1 MDPNDK
7 DRFVDDL
14 LDASL
19 RRYRSEE
26 PRAGLENRILA
37 NVRASDRALQPRRWV
52 WAWTLAASATVLIL
66 AVVVL
71 RFTSRPASR
80 TAGTLPALQT
90 IAPKPEPQKMVAV
103 APWVSHIPGRPVRA
117 LRSPAPESRRP
128 EQFPTPSPLSEQ
140 EKLLLRYVES
150 MPLPELAIQTGT
162 KQTEQLSIPKL
173 RIAALEIKPLA
184 ESENAHR
191 D

>member
-19 RRYRSEE
+19 LCYRSEE

-37 NVRASDRALQPRRWV
+37 NVRASDRALQPHRWV
-52 WAWTLAASATVLIL
+52 WAWTLAASAAVLIV

-80 TAGTLPALQT
+80 TATTLPALQT
-90 IAPKPEPQKMVAV
+90 IAPKTETPKVVAV
-103 APWVSHIPGRPVRA
+103 APPVTRIPRTPSQRPQTA
-117 LRSPAPESRRP
+117 TAKLRRP
-128 EQFPTPSPLSEQ
+128 EQFPTPAPLSE
-140 EKLLLRYVES
+140 VERLMLAYLAQTPKS
-150 MPLPELAIQTGT
+150 ELSTPTVRDA
-162 KQTEQLSIPKL
+162 KMEP
-173 RIAALEIKPLA
+173 LEIPEIKIAKIEIKEL
-184 ESENAHR
+184 SNLR
-191 D
+191 